1 MLQNFLSTNS
11 EKNIDK
17 DESQKTNLDTKNP
30 QMSKKY
36 AWSWTKLT
44 KTGSKSKKTVKT
56 SGKNY
61 FKTFKNKTNLYLA
74 NFQP

>member
-17 DESQKTNLDTKNP
+17 DESQQTNLDTKNP
-30 QMSKKY
+30 QKCLKLDKIDKIRFKIEKKI
-36 AWSWTKLT
+36 
-44 KTGSKSKKTVKT
+44 VKT